1 MDNTLLQTIQSLEE
15 RAEQLERAAAAL
27 RRDIKQVVL
36 DLAHPETIVATYE
49 IGNET
54 IAVTQGEVEAVR
66 AGLTRS
72 RPENVVREVALAYK
86 LAENLPAVEPD
97 EEEQLLLDLLN
108 AYRQEVIAQGGGLDD
123 DEIEAFL
130 RGDTKSSLPRAVLDT
145 NVVVAAMTTR

>member
-1 MDNTLLQTIQSLEE
+1 M
-15 RAEQLERAAAAL
+15 
-27 RRDIKQVVL
+27 
-36 DLAHPETIVATYE
+36 
-49 IGNET
+49 
-54 IAVTQGEVEAVR
+54 
-66 AGLTRS
+66 
-72 RPENVVREVALAYK
+72 VREVALAYN
-86 LAENLPAVEPD
+86 LAANLPAVEPD

>member
-27 RRDIKQVVL
+27 RRDLKQVLL

-54 IAVTQGEVEAVR
+54 IAVTLGDVEAVR
-66 AGLTRS
+66 ARLTRPRS
-72 RPENVVREVALAYK
+72 EHVVREVALAYK

>member
-1 MDNTLLQTIQSLEE
+1 MLHVEFEMDNTLLQTIQSLEE

-66 AGLTRS
+66 ARLTRS

-86 LAENLPAVEPD
+86 LAAKMPALTP
-97 EEEQLLLDLLN
+97 EEETDELLRLFEEFRADALENGAAIDEDDLTALLD
-108 AYRQEVIAQGGGLDD
+108 
-123 DEIEAFL
+123 
-130 RGDTKSSLPRAVLDT
+130 GD
-145 NVVVAAMTTR
+145 